1 MYFYNVIIR
10 YNKERGKKIMKKSKS
25 SALLEKVGSL
35 AISTMKLSANSTSG
49 FISHQPKLPKDV
61 QKFKKK

>member
-1 MYFYNVIIR
+1 
-10 YNKERGKKIMKKSKS
+10 MKKSKS